1 MMKGIIL
8 AGGTGSRLFP
18 TTLSTNKH
26 LLPIYDK
33 PMIFYPL
40 SVLMLADIRDI
51 LIITTDNDQ
60 ERFYSVLKD
69 GQDFGL
75 TIEYAVQENPRGIA
89 DAINIG
95 RKFIGKENVTLILGD
110 NFFYG
115 QGFVEKLKH
124 AQSSLKGA
132 TIFGY
137 QVNNPEQFGVIELDD
152 TNAIKS
158 LEEKP
163 KNPKSKWVATGLYM
177 YENSVIEQAKNLR
190 PSNRGELEIID
201 LNNFYLDQNKLSCEL
216 LGRGFAWLDTGT
228 PDNLLEASEFVR
240 TLERRQGFKIA
251 CLEEIALNKG
261 WVSKQSI
268 LERIKLFGVSNYAK
282 LLRTLIDGN

>member
-40 SVLMLADIRDI
+40 SVLMLADIKDI
-51 LIITTDNDQ
+51 LIITTGNDQ
-60 ERFYSVLKD
+60 ERFHSVLKD

-75 TIEYAVQENPRGIA
+75 TIQYAVQENPRGIA

-95 RKFIGKENVTLILGD
+95 RKFIGKENVALILGD
-110 NFFYG
+110 NIFYG
-115 QGFVEKLKH
+115 QGFVQKLKY
-124 AQSSLKGA
+124 AKLNLKGA

-137 QVNNPEQFGVIELDD
+137 QVNNPEQFGVVEFDD
-152 TNAIKS
+152 SNTIKS
-158 LEEKP
+158 LKEKP
-163 KNPKSKWVATGLYM
+163 KNPNSKWVATGLYM
-177 YENSVIEQAKNLR
+177 YDNSVIERIKNLK
-190 PSNRGELEIID
+190 PSNRGELEITD
-201 LNNFYLDQNKLSCEL
+201 LNNFYLEQNNLKCEL
-216 LGRGFAWLDTGT
+216 LGRGFAWLDAGT

-261 WVSKQSI
+261 WVSKESI
-268 LERIKLFGVSNYAK
+268 LERISLFGESNYAK
-282 LLRTLIDGN
+282 LLKTLIDNN

>member
-1 MMKGIIL
+1 MKGIIL

-51 LIITTDNDQ
+51 LIITTGNDQ
-60 ERFYSVLKD
+60 ERFHSVLKD
-69 GQDFGL
+69 GQDYGL
-75 TIEYAVQENPRGIA
+75 TIQYAVQENPRGIA

-95 RKFIGKENVTLILGD
+95 RKFIGKENVALILGD
-110 NFFYG
+110 NIFYG
-115 QGFVEKLKH
+115 QGFVQKLKY
-124 AQSSLKGA
+124 AKLNLKGA

-137 QVNNPEQFGVIELDD
+137 QVNNPEQFGVVEFDD
-152 TNAIKS
+152 SNTIKS
-158 LEEKP
+158 LKEKP
-163 KNPKSKWVATGLYM
+163 KNPNSKWVATGLYM
-177 YENSVIEQAKNLR
+177 YDNSVIERIKNLK
-190 PSNRGELEIID
+190 PSNRGELEITD
-201 LNNFYLDQNKLSCEL
+201 LNNSYLEQNNLKCEL
-216 LGRGFAWLDTGT
+216 LGRGFAWLDAGT

-261 WVSKQSI
+261 WVSKESI
-268 LERIKLFGVSNYAK
+268 LERISLFGESNYAK
-282 LLRTLIDGN
+282 LLKTLIHGN

>member
-1 MMKGIIL
+1 MKGIIL

-51 LIITTDNDQ
+51 LIITTGNDQ
-60 ERFYSVLKD
+60 ERFHSVLKD
-69 GQDFGL
+69 GQDYGL
-75 TIEYAVQENPRGIA
+75 TIQYAVQENPRGIA

-95 RKFIGKENVTLILGD
+95 RKFIGKDNVALILGD
-110 NFFYG
+110 NIFYG
-115 QGFVEKLKH
+115 QGFVQKLKD
-124 AQSSLKGA
+124 AQSNLKGA

-137 QVNNPEQFGVIELDD
+137 QVNNPEQFGVVEFDD
-152 TNAIKS
+152 NNAIKS

-163 KNPKSKWVATGLYM
+163 KNPNSKWVATGLYM
-177 YENSVIEQAKNLR
+177 YDNSVIDSIKNLK
-190 PSNRGELEIID
+190 PSNRGELEITD
-201 LNNFYLDQNKLSCEL
+201 LNNFYLEQNNLKYEL
-216 LGRGFAWLDTGT
+216 LGRGFAWLDAGT

-261 WVSKQSI
+261 WVSKESI
-268 LERIKLFGVSNYAK
+268 LERISLFGESNYAK
-282 LLRTLIDGN
+282 LLKTLIHGN

>member
-1 MMKGIIL
+1 MKGIIL

-40 SVLMLADIRDI
+40 SVLMLADIKDI
-51 LIITTDNDQ
+51 LIITTGNDQ
-60 ERFYSVLKD
+60 ERFHSVLKD

-75 TIEYAVQENPRGIA
+75 TIQYAVQENPRGIA

-95 RKFIGKENVTLILGD
+95 RKFIGKENVALILGD
-110 NFFYG
+110 NIFYG
-115 QGFVEKLKH
+115 QGFVQKLKY
-124 AQSSLKGA
+124 AKLNLKGA

-137 QVNNPEQFGVIELDD
+137 QVNNPEQFGVVEFDD
-152 TNAIKS
+152 SNTIKS
-158 LEEKP
+158 LKEKP
-163 KNPKSKWVATGLYM
+163 KNPNSKWVATGLYM
-177 YENSVIEQAKNLR
+177 YDNSVIEHIKNLK
-190 PSNRGELEIID
+190 PSNRGELEITD
-201 LNNFYLDQNKLSCEL
+201 LNNFYLEQNNLKCEL
-216 LGRGFAWLDTGT
+216 LGRGFAWLDAGT

-261 WVSKQSI
+261 WVSKESI
-268 LERIKLFGVSNYAK
+268 LERISLFGESNYAK
-282 LLRTLIDGN
+282 LLKTLIDNN